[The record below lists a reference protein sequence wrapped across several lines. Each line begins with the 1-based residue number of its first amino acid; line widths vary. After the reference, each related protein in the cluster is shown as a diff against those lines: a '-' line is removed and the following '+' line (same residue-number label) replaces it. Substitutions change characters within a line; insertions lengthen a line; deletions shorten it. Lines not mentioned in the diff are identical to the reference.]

1 MVKFIQ
7 QHGDEEVA
15 RIKETTE
22 HEFTIEHNKY
32 IEEQKKEMDENFK
45 AKLQNEEVKLK
56 IMQSKKQNE
65 TRIERM
71 RKVDEYVSELR
82 AQTKAQIR
90 QTLSKDK
97 KAYSQLCED
106 LLVQGLIKMMEQ
118 TLYIRC
124 RKSDVSIIESVQA
137 NAIKRYRELIVKE
150 VKRFQSMKPNDIPCK
165 IIIDSTYL
173 DSVDD
178 NEQTGILGGFKIYAR
193 KGRIVCSQTIDDRI
207 DLCFQAAI
215 PAIRYM
221 LFPSMRRD

>member
-1 MVKFIQ
+1 M
-7 QHGDEEVA
+7 
-15 RIKETTE
+15 
-22 HEFTIEHNKY
+22 IEY
-32 IEEQKKEMDENFK
+32 
-45 AKLQNEEVKLK
+45 
-56 IMQSKKQNE
+56 
-65 TRIERM
+65 
-71 RKVDEYVSELR
+71 
-82 AQTKAQIR
+82 
-90 QTLSKDK
+90 
-97 KAYSQLCED
+97 
-106 LLVQGLIKMMEQ
+106 GG
-118 TLYIRC
+118 
-124 RKSDVSIIESVQA
+124 
-137 NAIKRYRELIVKE
+137 ELIVKE